1 MILLKLAIPPLPTPI
16 KVEFCS
22 KWVEMSA
29 FFGHNIAGGVGGWQD
44 EPKVK
49 PKIVVRSKVLCNNIT
64 RKGFFTQ
71 SQVLLSSIVELRSV
85 SCSVAE
91 LTIVG

>member
-1 MILLKLAIPPLPTPI
+1 MLFLATTLLGEWGDDRMNPKSNQKLLLGA
-16 KVEFCS
+16 
-22 KWVEMSA
+22 
-29 FFGHNIAGGVGGWQD
+29 
-44 EPKVK
+44 
-49 PKIVVRSKVLCNNIT
+49 RSYVTIT